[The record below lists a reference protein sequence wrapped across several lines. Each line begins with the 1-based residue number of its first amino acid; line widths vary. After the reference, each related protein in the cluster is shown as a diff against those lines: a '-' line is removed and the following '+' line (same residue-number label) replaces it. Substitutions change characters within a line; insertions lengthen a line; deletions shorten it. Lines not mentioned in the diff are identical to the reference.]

1 MDEIKKYEKEFDSL
15 RKYIKIA
22 KTIFASSNPTMFK
35 TFGGNCCRQ
44 VAFLSQQFLQR
55 AIPEY
60 RWSIYESK
68 FTSKV
73 GDFEHSWCFGVKQC
87 NGDSEG
93 IFVDLAYNGTDVSNY
108 LFYGK
113 NVFPEDKFLDIV
125 EKDSYRTTMPV
136 NPYLSAKE
144 FYTSLR
150 GTELIAKID
159 SMHYFNGLRGV
170 SE

>member
-1 MDEIKKYEKEFDSL
+1 MDEIKKYETEFDSL

-22 KTIFASSNPTMFK
+22 KTIFANSNPAMFK

-44 VAFLSQQFLQR
+44 VAFLSQQFLQKE
-55 AIPEY
+55 IPEY

-73 GDFEHSWCFGVKQC
+73 GDFEHSWCFGVKQE
-87 NGDSEG
+87 NGNVEG
-93 IFVDLAYNGTDVSNY
+93 IFVDLAYNGTDISNY

-113 NVFPEDKFLDIV
+113 NAFPEDKFLDIV
-125 EKDSYRTTMPV
+125 EKQFYRRVMLP
-136 NPYLSAKE
+136 NEYLKAKE

-150 GTELIAKID
+150 GTELIEKID
-159 SMHYFNGLRGV
+159 SIHYFNGLRGV